1 MEEGV
6 QFLFLTNPVEII
18 GDLPDLMIWLVRE
31 RSREIYHYCT
41 VTVFQ
46 YIFRNPAEHIP
57 HKIMESQW
65 QLRQRHNQTA
75 NNINSQFLHYQY
87 NISHSAL
94 IRSTPI
100 RSTHFTEK
108 QIYQIST

>member
-1 MEEGV
+1 M
-6 QFLFLTNPVEII
+6 TVEII

-46 YIFRNPAEHIP
+46 YIFRNPTEHIP

-65 QLRQRHNQTA
+65 QLRQRHNQSA
-75 NNINSQFLHYQY
+75 NNINSQFPHYQY
-87 NISHSAL
+87 NIPHSAL
-94 IRSTPI
+94 IRSIPI
-100 RSTHFTEK
+100 RYKHFTEK

>member
-1 MEEGV
+1 M
-6 QFLFLTNPVEII
+6 TVEII
-18 GDLPDLMIWLVRE
+18 GDLPDLMVWLVGK

-46 YIFRNPAEHIP
+46 YIFRNPTEHIP

-87 NISHSAL
+87 NTSHLASVGSIN
-94 IRSTPI
+94 IRL
-100 RSTHFTEK
+100 THFTE
-108 QIYQIST
+108 